1 MSGRDQSRTYSRK
14 DSVVFLKTDE
24 PFGGLSN
31 MAGGYPIHVNGVR
44 ILTSEALYQAC
55 RFPHLPDVQKLI
67 IGQISPMTAKM
78 RSKPYRKD
86 SRPDWDQVRVRIMR
100 WSLRMKLANNWNAFS
115 TLLLKTGER
124 PIVEES
130 RKDDFWGAKVVD
142 DGDTLVGMNVL
153 GRLLMELREQVK
165 QQGRDA
171 ALDVAPPDIPQFLLF
186 GRPIE
191 VASVTPESQAADAQ
205 EQGSLFGGDAAVSVE
220 VASAPAATSSNK
232 AAYEAYRPVRSR
244 WVPRVPKHWL
254 LLRAKNFLREIDD
267 RSKTGEE
274 TLLSMRM
281 QRGLVPH
288 NDVSVKRIA
297 PENLIGYKKA
307 QPDELV
313 LNRMQAG
320 NAMFFRNRQSGL
332 VSPDYAV
339 FRLLR
344 DDNPEYLGHL
354 FRSCPM
360 RGLFRSESKGL
371 GTGTSGFLR
380 LYSDRFAS
388 LEIPLPPRPEQD
400 QIVAYLRT
408 QDAHIARF
416 IKAKREL
423 IALMAE
429 QRGVLAE
436 RAIASSETQHLR
448 LDRVVSL
455 LVTPIIREP
464 EVTYTPIGMFNRGR
478 GIFHKPP
485 TEGKH
490 LGDSTF
496 FRIEKGD
503 LIFSGQFAWEGAVAV
518 ASAEDDGCIASHR
531 YPIAKCKRNAVT
543 PEYLY
548 TFFLSKA
555 GDLIL
560 NHHSRGAAGR
570 NRPLNPRSLLKEKVP
585 VPPLHLQREVSDFYY
600 EELAVRREI
609 EKEIALIREY
619 RDRLIADVVTGQ
631 IDVRGWQPGPEDVV
645 DDAALAALG
654 DENEEVTEEEDDDGE
669 D

>member
-1 MSGRDQSRTYSRK
+1 
-14 DSVVFLKTDE
+14 
-24 PFGGLSN
+24 
-31 MAGGYPIHVNGVR
+31 MA
-44 ILTSEALYQAC
+44 
-55 RFPHLPDVQKLI
+55 
-67 IGQISPMTAKM
+67 
-78 RSKPYRKD
+78 
-86 SRPDWDQVRVRIMR
+86 
-100 WSLRMKLANNWNAFS
+100 
-115 TLLLKTGER
+115 
-124 PIVEES
+124 
-130 RKDDFWGAKVVD
+130 
-142 DGDTLVGMNVL
+142 
-153 GRLLMELREQVK
+153 
-165 QQGRDA
+165 
-171 ALDVAPPDIPQFLLF
+171 
-186 GRPIE
+186 
-191 VASVTPESQAADAQ
+191 VASPYPNYQP
-205 EQGSLFGGDAAVSVE
+205 L
-220 VASAPAATSSNK
+220 
-232 AAYEAYRPVRSR
+232 RSR
-244 WVPRVPKHWL
+244 WVTRVPEHWS

-267 RSKTGEE
+267 RTKTGEE

-320 NAMFFRNRQSGL
+320 NAMFFRNSQPGL

-354 FRSCPM
+354 FRSWPM
-360 RGLFRSESKGL
+360 RGWFRSESKGL

-380 LYSDRFAS
+380 LYSDRFTA

-400 QIVAYLRT
+400 QIVAYLRV

-416 IKAKREL
+416 IKTKREL

-436 RAIASSETQHLR
+436 RAISSSGTQHLR
-448 LDRVVSL
+448 LDRIVSL
-455 LVTPIIREP
+455 LAAPITREP
-464 EVTYTPIGMFNRGR
+464 GATYTPIGMFNRGR

-496 FRIEKGD
+496 FRIGKGD

-518 ASAEDDGCIASHR
+518 TNAEDDGCVASHR
-531 YPIAKCKRNAVT
+531 YPIAKCKHDVVT

-555 GDLIL
+555 GDMIL

-570 NRPLNPRSLLKEKVP
+570 NRPLNPRSLLKEKIP

-600 EELAVRREI
+600 EELSVRREI
-609 EKEIALIREY
+609 EKEITLIREY

-631 IDVRGWQPGPEDVV
+631 VDVRGWQPGPEDVV
-645 DDAALAALG
+645 DDSALTAALG
-654 DENEEVTEEEDDDGE
+654 DDQEDVTVEEDGDGE

>member
-1 MSGRDQSRTYSRK
+1 MTMASAYPNYRQS
-14 DSVVFLKTDE
+14 
-24 PFGGLSN
+24 
-31 MAGGYPIHVNGVR
+31 
-44 ILTSEALYQAC
+44 
-55 RFPHLPDVQKLI
+55 
-67 IGQISPMTAKM
+67 KM
-78 RSKPYRKD
+78 RWLPAV
-86 SRPDWDQVRVRIMR
+86 PEH
-100 WSLRMKLANNWNAFS
+100 WN
-115 TLLLKTGER
+115 
-124 PIVEES
+124 
-130 RKDDFWGAKVVD
+130 
-142 DGDTLVGMNVL
+142 
-153 GRLLMELREQVK
+153 EQ
-165 QQGRDA
+165 
-171 ALDVAPPDIPQFLLF
+171 
-186 GRPIE
+186 
-191 VASVTPESQAADAQ
+191 
-205 EQGSLFGGDAAVSVE
+205 
-220 VASAPAATSSNK
+220 
-232 AAYEAYRPVRSR
+232 
-244 WVPRVPKHWL
+244 
-254 LLRAKNFLREIDD
+254 RAKTFFREVDE
-267 RSKTGEE
+267 RSKTGQEE
-274 TLLSMRM
+274 LLS
-281 QRGLVPH
+281 
-288 NDVSVKRIA
+288 VSHLTGVTPRSQKKVTMFKA
-297 PENLIGYKKA
+297 ASYIGSKLCRPGDIVINTLWA
-307 QPDELV
+307 WMAALGASRHV
-313 LNRMQAG
+313 G
-320 NAMFFRNRQSGL
+320 I
-332 VSPDYAV
+332 VSPAYGVYRPHHADSFNPAYLDY
-339 FRLLR
+339 LLR
-344 DDNPEYLGHL
+344 TRAYVAEYIG
-354 FRSCPM
+354 RST
-360 RGLFRSESKGL
+360 GIRSSR
-371 GTGTSGFLR
+371 LR
-380 LYSDRFAS
+380 LYPNQFLDIV
-388 LEIPLPPRPEQD
+388 LIQPPRPEQD
-400 QIVAYLRT
+400 QIVAYLRA

-560 NHHSRGAAGR
+560 DHHSRGAAGR

-619 RDRLIADVVTGQ
+619 RDRLIADVITGQ
-631 IDVRGWQPGPEDVV
+631 VDVRGWQPGPDDMV
-645 DDAALAALG
+645 DDALLSALG
-654 DENEEVTEEEDDDGE
+654 DENEEVTEEEDGDGE

>member
-1 MSGRDQSRTYSRK
+1 MRLQKYPTYVESNALWLSSIPMHWETASLGSIISRRK
-14 DSVVFLKTDE
+14 ERNRPDLPLLSVLREKGIVPRSLLNAEENHNYIPDD
-24 PFGGLSN
+24 LSN
-31 MAGGYPIHVNGVR
+31 YRVALAGDLVVNKMKAWQGSVGIAPIDGVVSPAYFVFSLKGITKGFAHCLLRSRLYADYFARASDGVR
-44 ILTSEALYQAC
+44 
-55 RFPHLPDVQKLI
+55 V
-67 IGQISPMTAKM
+67 GQ
-78 RSKPYRKD
+78 
-86 SRPDWDQVRVRIMR
+86 WDL
-100 WSLRMKLANNWNAFS
+100 S
-115 TLLLKTGER
+115 
-124 PIVEES
+124 
-130 RKDDFWGAKVVD
+130 
-142 DGDTLVGMNVL
+142 
-153 GRLLMELREQVK
+153 
-165 QQGRDA
+165 
-171 ALDVAPPDIPQFLLF
+171 
-186 GRPIE
+186 
-191 VASVTPESQAADAQ
+191 
-205 EQGSLFGGDAAVSVE
+205 
-220 VASAPAATSSNK
+220 
-232 AAYEAYRPVRSR
+232 
-244 WVPRVPKHWL
+244 
-254 LLRAKNFLREIDD
+254 IDQ
-267 RSKTGEE
+267 
-274 TLLSMRM
+274 M
-281 QRGLVPH
+281 
-288 NDVSVKRIA
+288 KRI
-297 PENLIGYKKA
+297 
-307 QPDELV
+307 LV
-313 LNRMQAG
+313 L
-320 NAMFFRNRQSGL
+320 
-332 VSPDYAV
+332 
-339 FRLLR
+339 
-344 DDNPEYLGHL
+344 
-354 FRSCPM
+354 
-360 RGLFRSESKGL
+360 
-371 GTGTSGFLR
+371 
-380 LYSDRFAS
+380 
-388 LEIPLPPRPEQD
+388 LPSHSEQD
-400 QIVAYLRT
+400 QIVAYLRV

>member
-1 MSGRDQSRTYSRK
+1 MTMASAYPNYRQS
-14 DSVVFLKTDE
+14 
-24 PFGGLSN
+24 
-31 MAGGYPIHVNGVR
+31 
-44 ILTSEALYQAC
+44 
-55 RFPHLPDVQKLI
+55 
-67 IGQISPMTAKM
+67 KM
-78 RSKPYRKD
+78 RWLPAV
-86 SRPDWDQVRVRIMR
+86 PEH
-100 WSLRMKLANNWNAFS
+100 WN
-115 TLLLKTGER
+115 
-124 PIVEES
+124 
-130 RKDDFWGAKVVD
+130 
-142 DGDTLVGMNVL
+142 
-153 GRLLMELREQVK
+153 EQ
-165 QQGRDA
+165 
-171 ALDVAPPDIPQFLLF
+171 
-186 GRPIE
+186 
-191 VASVTPESQAADAQ
+191 
-205 EQGSLFGGDAAVSVE
+205 
-220 VASAPAATSSNK
+220 
-232 AAYEAYRPVRSR
+232 
-244 WVPRVPKHWL
+244 
-254 LLRAKNFLREIDD
+254 RAKTFFREVDE
-267 RSKTGEE
+267 RSKTGQEE
-274 TLLSMRM
+274 LLS
-281 QRGLVPH
+281 
-288 NDVSVKRIA
+288 VSHLTGVTPRSQKKVTMFKA
-297 PENLIGYKKA
+297 ASYIGSKLCRPGDIVINTLWA
-307 QPDELV
+307 WMAALGASRHV
-313 LNRMQAG
+313 G
-320 NAMFFRNRQSGL
+320 I
-332 VSPDYAV
+332 VSPAYGVYRPHHADSFNPAYLDY
-339 FRLLR
+339 LLR
-344 DDNPEYLGHL
+344 TRAYVAEYIG
-354 FRSCPM
+354 RST
-360 RGLFRSESKGL
+360 GIRSSR
-371 GTGTSGFLR
+371 LR
-380 LYSDRFAS
+380 LYPNQFLDIV
-388 LEIPLPPRPEQD
+388 LIQPPRPEQD
-400 QIVAYLRT
+400 QIVAYLRA

-631 IDVRGWQPGPEDVV
+631 IDVRGWQPGPDDMV
-645 DDAALAALG
+645 DDALLSALG
-654 DENEEVTEEEDDDGE
+654 DENEDVTEEEDDDDE